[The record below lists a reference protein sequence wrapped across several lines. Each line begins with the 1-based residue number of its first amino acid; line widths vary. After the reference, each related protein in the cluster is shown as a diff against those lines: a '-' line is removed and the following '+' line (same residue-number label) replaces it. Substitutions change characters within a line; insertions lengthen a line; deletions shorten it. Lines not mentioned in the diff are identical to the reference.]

1 MAHGEFYW
9 NELMTH
15 DVEASKTFFTA
26 AIGWSFEAM
35 DMGEMG
41 TYWIARQGDKAVGGV
56 MAMVPDMPPGTPS
69 HWISYL
75 AVDDIDARLGS
86 MVQAGGQVC
95 RPAFDVPGVGR
106 IAIVADPTGAVMGWI
121 TPTPCPDQPA

>member
-15 DVEASKTFFTA
+15 DVEAAKSFFATT
-26 AIGWSFEAM
+26 IGWAFEGMAM
-35 DMGEMG
+35 PEAG
-41 TYWIARQGDKAVGGV
+41 TYWVAKQSDKPVGGI
-56 MAMVPDMPPGTPS
+56 MGMVPGMPEGTPS
-69 HWISYL
+69 HWVSYL
-75 AVDDIDARLGS
+75 AVDDIDARLES
-86 MVQAGGQVC
+86 LTRAGGQVC

-121 TPTPCPDQPA
+121 TPAASSTPAT